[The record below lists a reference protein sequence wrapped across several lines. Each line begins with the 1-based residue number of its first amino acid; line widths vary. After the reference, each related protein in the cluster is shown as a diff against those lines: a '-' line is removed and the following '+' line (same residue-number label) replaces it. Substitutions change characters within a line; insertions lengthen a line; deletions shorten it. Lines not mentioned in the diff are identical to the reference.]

1 MLKRTQ
7 SAALIALPR
16 RPPCP
21 ACPRRRLIHA
31 SPVPAAQPRQ
41 DQLARVEYFQ
51 AVPTSVRSN
60 VTFSAYKHRRDAS
73 RPADVELD
81 GRIPTTLPS
90 LVKVFGYMKAR
101 GEQPSKSA
109 YWAIMEAA
117 AEYSRVR
124 QGEDV
129 PALWAEVTDAGVKGK
144 AMEGHERTGLGWKI
158 AWSAWTDA
166 RAGGIDLGVRG
177 YEILLEVS
185 RRLAAALLTSPRAD
199 TGAGR
204 TSASALVALASL
216 PCAK

>member
-1 MLKRTQ
+1 MLKRTP
-7 SAALIALPR
+7 SAALLARPR

-21 ACPRRRLIHA
+21 ACPPRRLIHA

-51 AVPTSVRSN
+51 AVPTSVRSH
-60 VTFSAYKHRRDAS
+60 VTFEAYKHRRDSS

-90 LVKVFGYMKAR
+90 LIKVFGYMKAR

-129 PALWAEVTDAGVKGK
+129 PALWAEVVTGAAVKGK
-144 AMEGHERTGLGWKI
+144 AAAMEGHERTGLGWKI

-177 YEILLEVS
+177 FEILLEV
-185 RRLAAALLTSPRAD
+185 RPPPHA
-199 TGAGR
+199 
-204 TSASALVALASL
+204 VAHKASL
-216 PCAK
+216 PG